1 MSRSKKSVPV
11 LRVNITPPTLD
22 TTMTE
27 RIWNMFKPKG
37 KGDDSVGDKDMEKF
51 QAILDDPGTT
61 EEDLSNLLGMLR
73 KFLGEIHERS
83 KIPEPVYAF
92 NPPVN
97 IPVPMPPMPHRALPA
112 LPPLPHLP
120 ALPVRHPHTPLVA
133 PHTTPQPNHP
143 DMPHPMVPPTLR
155 PTRSMPARLVHSSLP
170 ARSQPIHPS
179 VPPVQ
184 HASISRSKSM
194 NR

>member
-92 NPPVN
+92 NPPVY
-97 IPVPMPPMPHRALPA
+97 IPVPMPPMPHRA
-112 LPPLPHLP
+112 LP

-179 VPPVQ
+179 VPPAQ